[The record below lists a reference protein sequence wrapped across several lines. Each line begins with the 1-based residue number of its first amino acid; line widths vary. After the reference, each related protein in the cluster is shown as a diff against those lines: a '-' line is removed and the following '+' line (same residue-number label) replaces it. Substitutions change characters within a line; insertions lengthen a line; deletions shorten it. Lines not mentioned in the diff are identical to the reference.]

1 MVKIELCAATQE
13 AVLLAK
19 EKGLDRIELCQNL
32 EQGGLTPSF
41 GMIEYA
47 MDLGLETHVLIRP
60 RAGGFC
66 YSKEELKVIFKD
78 IISCKKL
85 GVHGVVVGV
94 LKNNFEIDED
104 VLKQINAISGDLVL
118 TFHRAFDETIDWKK
132 SMDILIKHNFKRIL
146 TSGFSSNVDNG
157 FAVLKEMIA
166 YSNNR
171 IEIMPGGGVSAS
183 NAQKI
188 IRELKPKAIHFSAT
202 TNTLLDE
209 DSAFSEKVLKVDPK
223 KVNRIVS
230 IIRE

>member
-85 GVHGVVVGV
+85 RVHGVVVGV
-94 LKNNFEIDED
+94 LKNNFEIDQD

-118 TFHRAFDETIDWKK
+118 TFHRAFDESIDWKR
-132 SMDILIKHNFKRIL
+132 SMDILIAHQY
-146 TSGFSSNVDNG
+146 
-157 FAVLKEMIA
+157 KE
-166 YSNNR
+166 Y
-171 IEIMPGGGVSAS
+171 
-183 NAQKI
+183 
-188 IRELKPKAIHFSAT
+188 
-202 TNTLLDE
+202 
-209 DSAFSEKVLKVDPK
+209 
-223 KVNRIVS
+223 
-230 IIRE
+230 

>member
-66 YSKEELKVIFKD
+66 YSEEELKVIFKD
-78 IISCKKL
+78 IISCRKI
-85 GVHGVVVGV
+85 GVNGIVVGV
-94 LKNNFEIDED
+94 LKNNFEIDQE
-104 VLKQINAISGDLVL
+104 VLKQINAICGDMTL

-132 SMDILIKHNFKRIL
+132 SMDILIKHHFKRIL

-157 FAVLKEMIA
+157 FTVLKEMIA
-166 YSNNR
+166 Y
-171 IEIMPGGGVSAS
+171 
-183 NAQKI
+183 
-188 IRELKPKAIHFSAT
+188 
-202 TNTLLDE
+202 
-209 DSAFSEKVLKVDPK
+209 
-223 KVNRIVS
+223 
-230 IIRE
+230 